1 MNRVRPF
8 VLGNFI
14 LQSAIAAK
22 RGICLGR
29 VEAAISVTRTRM
41 SAAAR
46 LVPPAVFSVE
56 SWALLCVAC
65 FL

>member
-8 VLGNFI
+8 VLGNLI
-14 LQSAIAAK
+14 LQSAVAAK

-29 VEAAISVTRTRM
+29 VEVAISVARTRM

-46 LVPPAVFSVE
+46 LVPPAVCSVE